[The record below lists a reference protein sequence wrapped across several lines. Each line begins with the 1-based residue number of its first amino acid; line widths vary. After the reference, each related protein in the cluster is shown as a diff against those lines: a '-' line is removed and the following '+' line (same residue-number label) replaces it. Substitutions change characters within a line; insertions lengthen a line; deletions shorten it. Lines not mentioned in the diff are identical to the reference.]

1 MPTEAMILIAD
12 SGSTKTDWACVPE
25 DGSRRITFTSQ
36 GYNPNYISQDE
47 MREDILRSLPAGFP
61 RGEVR
66 EIYFYGA
73 GVTELQYDFVR
84 RTLHA
89 VFPASAAIF
98 VAMDLL
104 AAARALLGRRA
115 GFAAILGTGTN
126 SCLYDGERI
135 TCNIDSLGFILG
147 DEGSGGYLG
156 KRLISDFIRG
166 EMPESVRQLTA
177 ATLGRTG
184 DELIDCIYTQPF
196 PNRFCAQYSRFVGE
210 NLHTDPYFHDLVLD
224 SFRAFF
230 RNIISRYPDFHTFRF
245 NCVGSVGY
253 AFRDILAVVAGE
265 FGMKTGRILQ
275 APMEGL
281 IDYHTNRKTDPYS

>member
-1 MPTEAMILIAD
+1 MILIAD
-12 SGSTKTDWACVPE
+12 SGSTKTDWACVAE
-25 DGSRRITFTSQ
+25 GGGRRIAFTSQ
-36 GYNPNYISQDE
+36 GYNPNYISQEE
-47 MREDILRSLPAGFP
+47 MREDIVRSLPAGFP

-66 EIYFYGA
+66 SIYFYGA
-73 GVTELQYDFVR
+73 GVTELQYGFVR
-84 RTLHA
+84 SALHA
-89 VFPASAAIF
+89 VFPAAAEIF

-126 SCLYDGERI
+126 SCLYDGARI
-135 TCNIDSLGFILG
+135 VRNIDSLGFILG

-166 EMPESVRQLTA
+166 EMPEEARRLTA
-177 ATLGRTG
+177 AELRLTG
-184 DELIDCIYTQPF
+184 DELIDRIYTQPF
-196 PNRFCAQYSRFVGE
+196 PNRFCAQYSRFIGR
-210 NLHTDPYFHDLVLD
+210 NLSADPYFRDLVCD

-230 RNIISRYPDFHTFRF
+230 RNIVSRYPDYRTCRF

-253 AFRDILAVVAGE
+253 AFRDILKDVAGE
-265 FGMKTGRILQ
+265 FGMETGRMLQ

-281 IDYHTNRKTDPYS
+281 IDYHTGCGASSDS